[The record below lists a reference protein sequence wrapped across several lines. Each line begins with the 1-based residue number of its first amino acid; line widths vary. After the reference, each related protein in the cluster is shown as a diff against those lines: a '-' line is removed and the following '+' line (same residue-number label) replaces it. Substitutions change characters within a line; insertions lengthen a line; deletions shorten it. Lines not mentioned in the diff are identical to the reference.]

1 MANIASQAK
10 RILRTE
16 REREENRR
24 YTSQVRTSF
33 RRLRDAVEAGESERV
48 ESEQRLLTSR
58 VDKAVRSGA
67 LHRNSGARKKA
78 RAARLAR
85 GGVTPPKKG

>member
-1 MANIASQAK
+1 MANIASQEK

-16 REREENRR
+16 REHEENRR
-24 YTSQVRTSF
+24 YTSQVKTSF
-33 RRLRDAVEAGESERV
+33 RRLRDAVDAGDSDKVEAEH
-48 ESEQRLLTSR
+48 RLLTSR

-85 GGVTPPKKG
+85 EE

>member
-1 MANIASQAK
+1 MANIASQEK

-16 REREENRR
+16 RERQENRR
-24 YTSQVRTSF
+24 YTSQVKTSF
-33 RRLRDAVEAGESERV
+33 RRLLNAVESGEAERI
-48 ESEQRLLTSR
+48 ESEQRLLASR
-58 VDKAVRSGA
+58 VDKAVGSGA

-85 GGVTPPKKG
+85 GGVTPP